1 VSVLKKV
8 EAGARARGHAS
19 FGPSIPTADC
29 HVPIATH
36 QGIVRVLH
44 PDGLGASTGWG
55 GAQIKTAM
63 MVAFV
68 SQLQQLDEK
77 SVLIAPPLRGH
88 QGGK

>member
-1 VSVLKKV
+1 VR
-8 EAGARARGHAS
+8 ARARGHAS
-19 FGPSIPTADC
+19 FGPSIPTTYC

-55 GAQIKTAM
+55 GWGAQIKTAM

-68 SQLQQLDEK
+68 T
-77 SVLIAPPLRGH
+77 IAAA
-88 QGGK
+88 

>member
-1 VSVLKKV
+1 MLAYTVCVLKKV

-55 GAQIKTAM
+55 AQIKTAM
-63 MVAFV
+63 SPMVAFV
-68 SQLQQLDEK
+68 SQLQQL
-77 SVLIAPPLRGH
+77 LR
-88 QGGK
+88 KAF